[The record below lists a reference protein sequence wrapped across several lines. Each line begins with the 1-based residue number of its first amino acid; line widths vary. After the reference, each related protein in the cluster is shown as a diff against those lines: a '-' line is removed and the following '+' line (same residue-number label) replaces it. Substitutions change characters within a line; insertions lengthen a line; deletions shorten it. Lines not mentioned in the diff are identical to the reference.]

1 MTFRIDASLLEGMNT
16 KSSPSQLATPH
27 IAAVRSNPPR
37 NMSLI
42 EAAAY
47 MGFSPRKL
55 RYEIAE
61 GRIKAVRFG
70 RRVILRLKDLDEALD
85 QNAY

>member
-1 MTFRIDASLLEGMNT
+1 MITNQAHQQE
-16 KSSPSQLATPH
+16 ATSH
-27 IAAVRSNPPR
+27 ILAVRSNPPR
-37 NMSLI
+37 NMSII

-70 RRVILRLKDLDEALD
+70 RRVILRLKDLDDALD

>member
-1 MTFRIDASLLEGMNT
+1 MITNQAHQQEATSHMMT
-16 KSSPSQLATPH
+16 
-27 IAAVRSNPPR
+27 VRSTPPR
-37 NMSLI
+37 NMSLN

-61 GRIKAVRFG
+61 GRIRAVRFG
-70 RRVILRLKDLDEALD
+70 RRVILRLKDLEEALD
-85 QNAY
+85 QHAY

>member
-1 MTFRIDASLLEGMNT
+1 MTTTTE
-16 KSSPSQLATPH
+16 KQKEATPH

-70 RRVILRLKDLDEALD
+70 RRVILRLKDLEEALD
-85 QNAY
+85 RHAY